1 MLLLTFSLSSPASCK
16 IVGSLRGTNIILPG
30 KMAHRN
36 NHNERLRMHEM
47 ELGATEAVQRHF
59 SRHVVE
65 TKPVSQRKLDFE
77 HSRPR
82 WLREM
87 AAEATGVFFFGE

>member
-1 MLLLTFSLSSPASCK
+1 VLLLTFPLRFPASCK
-16 IVGSLRGTNIILPG
+16 TVGSLRGTNITLPG

-36 NHNERLRMHEM
+36 SHIERLRTHEM

-59 SRHVVE
+59 SREVVE
-65 TKPVSQRKLDFE
+65 PKPVSQRKLDFE

-87 AAEATGVFFFGE
+87 AAEATGVFFFGV